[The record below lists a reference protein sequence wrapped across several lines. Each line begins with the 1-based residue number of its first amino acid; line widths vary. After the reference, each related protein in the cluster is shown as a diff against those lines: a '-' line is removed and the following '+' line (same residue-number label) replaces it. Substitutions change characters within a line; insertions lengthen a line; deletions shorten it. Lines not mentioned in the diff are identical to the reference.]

1 MDLIMIMEMFPDQ
14 AACIAYLEQL
24 RWQGSP
30 ECPHCESTHINK
42 RNETA
47 TGRIGRWN
55 CHDCHSTF
63 KVTLW
68 HNVCWNADRTS
79 EMVSGDRV
87 DGKRKEKSLKL
98 STCTRFRIETKNSL
112 ANNDVY
118 TC

>member
-30 ECPHCESTHINK
+30 ECPHC
-42 RNETA
+42 
-47 TGRIGRWN
+47 
-55 CHDCHSTF
+55 
-63 KVTLW
+63 
-68 HNVCWNADRTS
+68 
-79 EMVSGDRV
+79 
-87 DGKRKEKSLKL
+87 
-98 STCTRFRIETKNSL
+98 RIETKNSL